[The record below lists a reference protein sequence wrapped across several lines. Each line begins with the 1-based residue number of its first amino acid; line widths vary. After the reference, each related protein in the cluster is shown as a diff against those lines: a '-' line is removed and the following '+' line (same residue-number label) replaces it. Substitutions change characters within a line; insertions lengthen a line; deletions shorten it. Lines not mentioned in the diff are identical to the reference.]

1 MKVRAFQSLSAIT
14 LILLLLASSSLLAS
28 QMNKSLV
35 SFGGVWTAEKV
46 VVRKTKPNRV
56 VAAKRPATVKSPLLA
71 LQWRVLNEGKDGKP
85 QAVDPATPF
94 RSGERFQFE
103 FTVNQNGYLYIMQN
117 TEDGDGQVIFP
128 NQNINNGDNL
138 VKKDV
143 KYTVPAN
150 CSENFTE
157 SSGNCWLAF
166 DDTIP
171 KDGREAVT
179 VIFSREKIT
188 TLPNTNEDVSKLAER
203 LVKKQTIK
211 TLRDDS
217 PTATSYNYKQL
228 KGLSPKQ
235 QFVTVVTNSNA
246 RDNEELVATFN
257 LTHVAATGK

>member
-1 MKVRAFQSLSAIT
+1 MKRGAWQSLSAIT
-14 LILLLLASSSLLAS
+14 LVLLLFISSLPAAQTS
-28 QMNKSLV
+28 KSLV

-56 VAAKRPATVKSPLLA
+56 AAAKRPATVKSPLLA

-85 QAVDPATPF
+85 QAVDPLTAF

-128 NQNINNGDNL
+128 NPNINNGDNA
-138 VKKDV
+138 VQKDV
-143 KYTVPAN
+143 KYTVPTN

-157 SSGNCWLAF
+157 SGGNCWLAF
-166 DDTIP
+166 DDAIP

-188 TLPNTNEDVSKLAER
+188 TLPNSNEEVTKLAENM
-203 LVKKQTIK
+203 VKKQTI
-211 TLRDDS
+211 TTIRDSS
-217 PTATSYNYKQL
+217 PAATSYNYKQL
-228 KGLSPKQ
+228 KGLSAKQ
-235 QFVTVVTNSNA
+235 QFVTVVSNLNVK
-246 RDNEELVATFN
+246 DNEELVATFT
-257 LTHVAATGK
+257 LTHIAAAGR

>member
-1 MKVRAFQSLSAIT
+1 MKVRAFQSLSAI
-14 LILLLLASSSLLAS
+14 ILLFLLMGSSLLAS
-28 QMNKSLV
+28 QTNNAMV

-85 QAVDPATPF
+85 QAIDSATPF
-94 RSGERFQFE
+94 KTGERFQFE

-128 NQNINNGDNL
+128 NPNINNGDNY

-150 CSENFTE
+150 CSENFSE
-157 SSGNCWLAF
+157 NSGNCWLAF
-166 DDTIP
+166 DNTIP
-171 KDGREAVT
+171 KDGKEAVT

-188 TLPNTNEDVSKLAER
+188 TLPNSNEEVNKLAEHM
-203 LVKKQTIK
+203 VKKQTIS
-211 TLRDDS
+211 TLRNDS

-228 KGLSPKQ
+228 KGLSAKQ
-235 QFVTVVTNSNA
+235 QFVTVVTNQNVK
-246 RDNEELVATFN
+246 DNEELVATFN
-257 LTHVAATGK
+257 LMHVPAAGR